1 MDSKAYFE
9 KVMQDFNQFRNSL
22 SLRKYCTDE
31 GVDYHW
37 LIKYKKEYPGREHE
51 SVGIDPAALNGSS
64 DEINHIGDM
73 DLDADYIKKR
83 DALLARIAYAE
94 QKYEE
99 QTALAEKMKAK
110 ADALQKEREQKEQYI
125 AEIKAEIARIKR
137 NLGIIR

>member
-1 MDSKAYFE
+1 
-9 KVMQDFNQFRNSL
+9 
-22 SLRKYCTDE
+22 
-31 GVDYHW
+31 
-37 LIKYKKEYPGREHE
+37 
-51 SVGIDPAALNGSS
+51 
-64 DEINHIGDM
+64 M

-125 AEIKAEIARIKR
+125 AELKAEIARIKR
-137 NLGIIR
+137 NLGLI

>member
-1 MDSKAYFE
+1 
-9 KVMQDFNQFRNSL
+9 
-22 SLRKYCTDE
+22 
-31 GVDYHW
+31 
-37 LIKYKKEYPGREHE
+37 
-51 SVGIDPAALNGSS
+51 
-64 DEINHIGDM
+64 M

-137 NLGIIR
+137 NLGLI